1 MNILRES
8 VIKNKSAG
16 TFNQNYSL
24 AHFYADLLLE
34 EDVANNEEYAFS
46 LYQKHEVMPMKL
58 LFIKQLRLLNIK
70 I

>member
-24 AHFYADLLLE
+24 AHFYADLSFAE
-34 EDVANNEEYAFS
+34 EDVANNEEYAF
-46 LYQKHEVMPMKL
+46 
-58 LFIKQLRLLNIK
+58 FIISKSTRLCL
-70 I
+70 